1 MMLPPKKAKS
11 VRVASY
17 PSDLPDPHRNPKMNK
32 KGRFYF
38 SSLLATKHC
47 DIEF

>member
-1 MMLPPKKAKS
+1 MMLPPKKANS

-17 PSDLPDPHRNPKMNK
+17 LSDPHRNPKMNK

-38 SSLLATKHC
+38 LHFWRQNTV
-47 DIEF
+47 I

>member
-11 VRVASY
+11 VRVASD
-17 PSDLPDPHRNPKMNK
+17 PSDLSDPHRNPKMNK

-38 SSLLATKHC
+38 LHFWRQNTV
-47 DIEF
+47 I